1 MQPSE
6 APDWYEQ
13 SCVASACAETLVYVA
28 YSKSV
33 EERALRL
40 AKLLDNIEFD
50 ADMVS
55 D

>member
-1 MQPSE
+1 MSNH
-6 APDWYEQ
+6 
-13 SCVASACAETLVYVA
+13 ASRRRALETLVYVA

-33 EERALRL
+33 EERALQL